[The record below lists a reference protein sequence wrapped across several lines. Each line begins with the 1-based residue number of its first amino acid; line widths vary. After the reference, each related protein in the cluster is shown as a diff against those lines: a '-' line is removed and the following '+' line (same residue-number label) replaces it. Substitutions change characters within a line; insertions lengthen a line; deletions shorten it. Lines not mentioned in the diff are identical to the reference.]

1 VSLLSEI
8 HDILRPVGIPVET
21 GVFSDKAPDEYIVV
35 VPLTENYDYF
45 ADNQPVVDIHE
56 ARISIFTK
64 GNYLSIKNAVVKA
77 FLVAEFTVTNRQ
89 YIGYEA
95 DTGYHHYI
103 VDVANYYETEDI

>member
-1 VSLLSEI
+1 MSLLSEI

-35 VPLTENYDYF
+35 
-45 ADNQPVVDIHE
+45 HE

-95 DTGYHHYI
+95 DTGYHHYN

>member
-1 VSLLSEI
+1 MSLLSEI

-77 FLVAEFTVTNRQ
+77 FLVAEFTVS
-89 YIGYEA
+89 GKLL
-95 DTGYHHYI
+95 
-103 VDVANYYETEDI
+103 